1 MKRILLSIA
10 FVVAAFMPVLLI
22 SQTSYAVNINKGN
35 NNVNSICA
43 QPGAANSAYCQDT
56 KSATNQVY
64 GKHGAIVITSYIIA
78 SVAGVA
84 AIIVIVIGGIRFMV
98 SGGDPSSV
106 ASARNSIIYAL
117 IGLILI
123 AAAET
128 IFVYVL
134 NKI

>member
-1 MKRILLSIA
+1 LSIA
-10 FVVAAFMPVLLI
+10 LVVAAFTPILLM
-22 SQTSYAVNINKGN
+22 SQTSYAVNINKSN
-35 NNVNSICA
+35 SKVDSICA
-43 QPGAANSAYCQDT
+43 QAGAASSAYCQDT

-117 IGLILI
+117 VGLILI
-123 AAAET
+123 AASET

-134 NKI
+134 DKI

>member
-10 FVVAAFMPVLLI
+10 LVVAAFTPILLM
-22 SQTSYAVNINKGN
+22 SQTSYAVNINKSN
-35 NNVNSICA
+35 SKVDSICA
-43 QPGAANSAYCQDT
+43 QAGAASSAYCQDT

-64 GKHGAIVITSYIIA
+64 GKHGAIVITSYII
-78 SVAGVA
+78 AGVA

-117 IGLILI
+117 VGLILI
-123 AAAET
+123 AASET

-134 NKI
+134 DKI